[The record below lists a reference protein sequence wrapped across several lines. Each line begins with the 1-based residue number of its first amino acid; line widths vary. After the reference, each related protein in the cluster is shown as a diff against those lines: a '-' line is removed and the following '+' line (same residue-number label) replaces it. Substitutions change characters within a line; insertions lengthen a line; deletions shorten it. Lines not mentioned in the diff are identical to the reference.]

1 MDKVYNVAIFPS
13 GSEIAF
19 EINNALK
26 YSKFVNVY
34 GASSITDHS
43 EFVYKNQYNGLPYIT
58 DENFIE
64 KLNEYI
70 KDNDIDFIYPAM
82 DMVQVF
88 LTNNQD
94 KINAKIVTSDVD
106 TVNTCRSKK
115 ATYERLRNEGFVP
128 KVYNNINDIKDYPV
142 FVKPTEGQGAHG
154 AKKIKSKE
162 ELEFY
167 LTHSEED
174 LVICEYLSGE
184 EFTIDCFTDKNGELI
199 FSNIRSRDRIRTG
212 ISVRSTKQELNE
224 EVKSIANTI
233 NEYFKFN
240 GAWFFQLKKNGQ
252 GKYKLLEVSPRIP
265 GTMGLSRNMGINFPL
280 LTLYNMLGYDVDII
294 NNNYNIVLDR
304 AFINRYK
311 IDIKYENI
319 YLDFD
324 DTVTYKGKLNL
335 DVIRFIYQS
344 INDNKNIYL
353 LTRHKANIY
362 ETLKQYKL
370 SEDIFKEIIEVKEDN
385 KSKYIKNKDS
395 IFIDDSFRERKEV
408 RDNLNI
414 PVFDVDMIESL
425 LDWRVNE

>member
-1 MDKVYNVAIFPS
+1 MDKVYNVAIFPA

-34 GASSITDHS
+34 GLSSVSDHS
-43 EFVYKNQYNGLPYIT
+43 EFVYKNYYNKLPYMT
-58 DENFIE
+58 EKNFID
-64 KLNEYI
+64 KLNKYI
-70 KDNDIDFIYPAM
+70 KKNNIDFIYPAM

-94 KINAKIVTSDVD
+94 KINAKIVTSDLD

-115 ATYERLRNEGFVP
+115 KTYERLKEEDFIPG
-128 KVYNNINDIKDYPV
+128 VYKTIKEVDKYPV
-142 FVKPTEGQGAHG
+142 FIKPTEGQGAHG
-154 AKKIKSKE
+154 AQKIESYE
-162 ELEFY
+162 ELKY
-167 LTHSEED
+167 VLDHAEED
-174 LVICEYLSGE
+174 LVICEYLSGTE
-184 EFTIDCFTDKNGELI
+184 YTIDCFTDKNGKLV

-212 ISVRSTKQELNE
+212 ISVRSTKQKLSN
-224 EVKSIANTI
+224 EVKRIAKTI
-233 NEYFKFN
+233 NKYFKFN
-240 GAWFFQLKKNGQ
+240 GAWFFQLKKNSE
-252 GKYKLLEVSPRIP
+252 GKFKLLEVSPRIP

-280 LTLYNMLGYDVDII
+280 LTLFNMLNYDIDII
-294 NNNYNIVLDR
+294 HNDYNIVLDR

-311 IDIKYENI
+311 IDIEYKNI

-335 DVIRFIYQS
+335 DVIKFIYQS
-344 INDNKNIYL
+344 LNDNKNIYL
-353 LTRHKANIY
+353 LTRHKDDIY
-362 ETLKQYKL
+362 KTLKKYKL
-370 SEDIFKEIIEVKEDN
+370 SEDIFKEIIEVKTTDN
-385 KSKYIKNKDS
+385 SSYIKNNDS

-408 RDNLNI
+408 RDKLNI

>member
-26 YSKFVNVY
+26 YSKFVSVY
-34 GASSITDHS
+34 GVNSVSDHS
-43 EFVYKNQYNGLPYIT
+43 EFVYKNYYNKLPYIT
-58 DENFIE
+58 DENFIKE
-64 KLNEYI
+64 LNKYI
-70 KDNDIDFIYPAM
+70 KANNIDYIYPAM

-94 KINAKIVTSDVD
+94 KINAKIVTSDID

-115 ATYERLRNEGFVP
+115 KTYERLKDEDFIP
-128 KVYNNINDIKDYPV
+128 KVYKNAKDVDKYPV
-142 FVKPTEGQGAHG
+142 FVKPAEGQGSNG
-154 AKKIKSKE
+154 AKKVESKE
-162 ELEFY
+162 ELDFY
-167 LTHSEED
+167 LTHTEED
-174 LVICEYLSGE
+174 LVICEYLAGTE
-184 EFTIDCFTDKNGELI
+184 YTIDCFTDRKGKLV

-212 ISVRSTKQELNE
+212 ISVRSTKQKLNSD
-224 EVKSIANTI
+224 VKKIAKTI
-233 NEYFKFN
+233 NKYFKFN
-240 GAWFFQLKKNGQ
+240 GAWFFQLKKNME
-252 GKYKLLEVSPRIP
+252 GKYKLLEISPRIP
-265 GTMGLSRNMGINFPL
+265 GTMGLSRNMGINFPV
-280 LTLYNMLGYDVDII
+280 LTLFNMWGYDIDII
-294 NNNYNIVLDR
+294 NNDYDIVLDR

-311 IDIKYENI
+311 ININYKNI

-324 DTVTYKGKLNL
+324 DTVTYKDKLNL

-344 INDNKNIYL
+344 LNDNKNIYL
-353 LTRHKANIY
+353 LTRHKDDIY
-362 ETLKQYKL
+362 KTLKKYKL
-370 SEDIFKEIIEVKEDN
+370 SEDIFKEIIEVKGND

-408 RDNLNI
+408 KDNLNI